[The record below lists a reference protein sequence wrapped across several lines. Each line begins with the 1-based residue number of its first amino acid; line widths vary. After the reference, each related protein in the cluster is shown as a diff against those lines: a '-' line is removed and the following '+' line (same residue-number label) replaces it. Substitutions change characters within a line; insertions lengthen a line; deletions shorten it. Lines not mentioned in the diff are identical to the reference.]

1 MPGILMTASMQT
13 LLAPAVYRGS
23 RLCLLSLAGALSFM
37 NWAEAQLAP
46 EPQAYIELLKKGS
59 PADRATAASK
69 LTEKWQDSLVP
80 IVADIASYDTST
92 IAEKS
97 ADTQNFQNVTDVL
110 RSIIVNKDGAI
121 KVFRERANANKKAI
135 ENLIL
140 AARSPNKELRI
151 NATHVLA
158 NVVDNTNLCLLLPH
172 FRDPGLTPDGRINL
186 LQVAQVASSYAFKE
200 NAESTKKAV
209 GFLKADLV
217 DKAGDNRR
225 TLAIADDILDRL
237 QKNTNK
243 DEGLPRQL
251 DINNCKTFD
260 FDALK
265 R

>member
-1 MPGILMTASMQT
+1 
-13 LLAPAVYRGS
+13 
-23 RLCLLSLAGALSFM
+23 
-37 NWAEAQLAP
+37 
-46 EPQAYIELLKKGS
+46 
-59 PADRATAASK
+59 
-69 LTEKWQDSLVP
+69 
-80 IVADIASYDTST
+80 
-92 IAEKS
+92 
-97 ADTQNFQNVTDVL
+97 
-110 RSIIVNKDGAI
+110 
-121 KVFRERANANKKAI
+121 
-135 ENLIL
+135 
-140 AARSPNKELRI
+140 
-151 NATHVLA
+151 
-158 NVVDNTNLCLLLPH
+158 LPH